1 MRTQQSGFTLVEL
14 IMVIV
19 IIGIL
24 AAAALPRFA
33 DLQGDARHAKGNA
46 LLGSIRSAS
55 NIAHAQALARNIVNG
70 NITMENTT
78 VAMVSGYPAASG
90 GILAAANI
98 NVTADDVSA
107 GLSGTTAMVIQI
119 NGAQNLNNCQIVYTE
134 GTPPTI
140 TYNGSATNCL

>member
-33 DLQGDARHAKGNA
+33 DLQGDAREAKGQA
-46 LLGSIRSAS
+46 ILGTVRSAS
-55 NIAHAQALARNIVNG
+55 NIAHAQALARNVTTG

-78 VAMVSGYPAASG
+78 VAMISGYPAASG

-98 NVTADDVSA
+98 NATADDVSTV
-107 GLSGTTAMVIQI
+107 LSGNQMII
-119 NGAQNLNNCQIVYTE
+119 MMNGAADPTQCQIVYTE

-140 TYNGSATNCL
+140 TFNGNENTCL

>member
-33 DLQGDARHAKGNA
+33 NLQGDARHAKGQA
-46 LLGSIRSAS
+46 ILGSVRSAS

-70 NITMENTT
+70 NITMEDTN

-98 NVTADDVSA
+98 NAATDDVTTT
-107 GLSGTTAMVIQI
+107 LSGGTQMIIQI
-119 NGAQNLNNCQIVYTE
+119 NGAQNPANCQITYTE

-140 TYNGSATNCL
+140 TYNGSADNCL